1 MITMAR
7 IQGLSLGHPGWQ
19 RPIFPQV
26 LGQNG
31 TPAPAPAPAPALAPA
46 PAPSVD
52 VIGPSFPVFP
62 APIYPPVYN
71 YPVITEPEYKPPQE
85 VSPAVLIIGGLA
97 AGVFLTLLLS

>member
-31 TPAPAPAPAPALAPA
+31 GGTPPPSPS
-46 PAPSVD
+46 PAPSPTPPPSVD
-52 VIGPSFPVFP
+52 FVPSFPVFP
-62 APIYPPVYN
+62 PPVYN
-71 YPVITEPEYKPPQE
+71 YPVITEPQPVVVAPKETAPNW
-85 VSPAVLIIGGLA
+85 ALIA
-97 AGVFLTLLLS
+97 AGVAAGVVITLLLT